1 VMVRPGKPV
10 SRVAEPHA
18 PGVGHTWA
26 YLPDATLAAVR
37 LLELDATSPVR
48 LALAE
53 RVHFKGHALAD
64 GRDLARCVAQVVA
77 EHTGR
82 SVKISPV
89 PWPLWMALALVS
101 PMLREVREMRYLWQQ
116 PLSLDNQRLL
126 DLLGD
131 EPHTPLPQAVAA
143 ALMRMG
149 CLPTA
154 VPGGEA
160 KAASAH

>member
-1 VMVRPGKPV
+1 
-10 SRVAEPHA
+10 
-18 PGVGHTWA
+18 
-26 YLPDATLAAVR
+26 
-37 LLELDATSPVR
+37 
-48 LALAE
+48 
-53 RVHFKGHALAD
+53 
-64 GRDLARCVAQVVA
+64 
-77 EHTGR
+77 
-82 SVKISPV
+82 V
-89 PWPLWMALALVS
+89 PWPLWKALALVS